1 MLMAL
6 PNLAHKNITENIIE
20 KVTINIMSILH
31 SILIVFKVSP
41 LSNTIISK
49 KIKNISILL
58 TFLILYATLFLVFFR
73 RCFMSKI
80 NINSKIKSSD
90 GTHIIKDKHA
100 ILKDGSIY
108 YKYDNVNNVITIKD
122 NKVSI
127 KRENDEYNMILIFDN
142 NKSIASE
149 YAFKDINISMQVKT
163 KTHKLKIND
172 NNLLI
177 EYTVY
182 INDVK
187 SDDFIYELEWREL

>member
-1 MLMAL
+1 
-6 PNLAHKNITENIIE
+6 
-20 KVTINIMSILH
+20 
-31 SILIVFKVSP
+31 
-41 LSNTIISK
+41 
-49 KIKNISILL
+49 
-58 TFLILYATLFLVFFR
+58 
-73 RCFMSKI
+73 MSKI

-142 NKSIASE
+142 DKSIASE
-149 YAFKDINISMQVKT
+149 YAFKDINISMKVKT
-163 KTHKLKIND
+163 KTHKLQIDD